1 MSAQRTTPYRFEAS
15 TIEGFVQQ
23 VVVQYVACGY
33 WFYVS
38 GIVPEGKDP
47 QAVAEN

>member
-1 MSAQRTTPYRFEAS
+1 MSAQRTIPYRFEAS

-23 VVVQYVACGY
+23 VAVQYFGRGY